1 MNTLVKADV
10 LGLSLSERVQ
20 LVEDI
25 WDSIL
30 EMPEALALTE
40 PQKVELDARLAA
52 YHRNPAEGKPW
63 GLVREQFAKRP

>member
-1 MNTLVKADV
+1 MNTIVKSDV
-10 LGLSLSERVQ
+10 LGLSLAERVQ

-30 EMPEALALTE
+30 EMPEALVLTAQ
-40 PQKVELDARLAA
+40 QKTELDSRLAA
-52 YHRNPAEGKPW
+52 YHLDPTEGKPW